1 MDARGLHDPQARR
14 PPRRRVRSFPCRGL
28 EPGRHAR
35 DLAHRGSPALRRPS
49 FAVRFRALGALA
61 PARRSEAVHP
71 TVQCPQRRPSIR
83 NADDHLPRLVSFSTS
98 PRSRTSCRILMMT
111 PHSTLTQTET
121 PRLMTNG
128 PRSLANRLTPHHPQ
142 CDFADG
148 RASFDAVAASLTK
161 TQIKAASHPGSIL
174 VLAGA
179 GTGKTSTLT
188 AAVAHRIAVDKIPPL
203 RVLAVTFTN
212 KAAGE
217 MARRIRATLG
227 PDAAPHWL
235 GTFHGLAAR
244 QLRTG
249 PDVASLRDNF
259 DILGAGDSRR
269 ILRRIMKA
277 MNLSSDE
284 AEGGKRD
291 PAKIVAGHIGKFK
304 DLLMTPK
311 GARSHVENGI
321 AEANRTGAPIDAA
334 GLTMAAKVYPEYQTR
349 LREANAA
356 DFGDLLLWPTL
367 ALVNDADYR
376 AR

>member
-1 MDARGLHDPQARR
+1 M
-14 PPRRRVRSFPCRGL
+14 S
-28 EPGRHAR
+28 
-35 DLAHRGSPALRRPS
+35 
-49 FAVRFRALGALA
+49 
-61 PARRSEAVHP
+61 
-71 TVQCPQRRPSIR
+71 
-83 NADDHLPRLVSFSTS
+83 NADDDPAFDIDPDEDAAAYEEWAALAGEPARS
-98 PRSRTSCRILMMT
+98 PLK
-111 PHSTLTQTET
+111 
-121 PRLMTNG
+121 
-128 PRSLANRLTPHHPQ
+128 HPQ
-142 CDFADG
+142 SDFADG
-148 RASFDAVAASLTK
+148 RASFDAIASSLTK
-161 TQIKAASHPGSIL
+161 TQTKAASHPGSIL

-188 AAVAHRIAVDKIPPL
+188 AAVAHRIAVDGIPPH

-217 MARRIRATLG
+217 MANRIRAALG

-244 QLRTG
+244 QLRAG
-249 PDVASLRDNF
+249 PEVASLRDNF
-259 DILGAGDSRR
+259 DILDADDSRR

-284 AEGGKRD
+284 GGKRD
-291 PAKIVAGHIGKFK
+291 PVKIVASHIGKFK

-311 GARSHVENGI
+311 GARSHVENRI
-321 AEANRTGAPIDAA
+321 AEGNRAGASIDVA
-334 GLTMAAKVYPEYQTR
+334 GLTMAATVYPEYQTR

-376 AR
+376 TR